1 MAKIVDPDQLT
12 QGVEVVFSSSTKEI
26 HLSISGNLNDTSP
39 GKSSGV
45 THQALYSFAKEEWLA
60 TANLQKIRFPFDPIF
75 EAKFDWIN
83 NWKPKNQQT
92 IDLIRD
98 GGFRVVLQDK
108 EYSSI
113 ITLGEIDNP
122 NADQA
127 YYWQI
132 QGLTSSTSNFDKTG
146 EVNEPILIY
155 NAGSPNY
162 RNFLKVALREQG
174 KLYDEGN
181 LLADQDLSALTYQAY
196 RLPLVNSPD
205 INIVA
210 TDNTIDTTMPYMSMS
225 LNFIRGRGGWI
236 FTNDTIYPSGSFVLD
251 QNRQVSG
258 SSAGSWWYTVNGG
271 KSTGSN
277 TGIDTG
283 ITWEPF
289 AGQEQIGTE
298 WYAFNRIVNAYTG
311 SKDKIYEWG
320 MRQLRKAGNVNGNL
334 YGAPNQDDFGNVNGK
349 TARLLFDFVG
359 SQLVTQPGV
368 LIRVFDPND
377 TNSLTFKDI
386 TAVASGSADVLDVD
400 WVPTVTTERNFPFV
414 AAGTLVFSD
423 NLVNEPNVDTLYK
436 MFFQYTTRD
445 TGTDVAMTSVSTNT
459 GTLTSTTTNFTT
471 HFSNG
476 AYVQISG
483 FANSANNGLYQVN
496 GTVTSTSMPVRKVNG
511 ATLVNESAGPTI
523 NLDNDPYDS
532 PDAIVVN
539 NNAGS
544 PITGQISAQSIAFT
558 FDYDGNVQGGRT
570 AATDAPVAVVA
581 QGTAGAQWVD
591 GLFTITRQTGLSF
604 PLNAATERV
613 YTNPA

>member
-1 MAKIVDPDQLT
+1 MTKIVDPDQLT
-12 QGVEVVFSSSTKEI
+12 QGVEVFFSSSTKEI
-26 HLSISGNLNDTSP
+26 HLFISGNLNDSSP

-108 EYSSI
+108 EYAAI
-113 ITLGEIDNP
+113 ISLGDMDNP

-127 YYWQI
+127 YYWQL
-132 QGLTSSTSNFDKTG
+132 QGLTSSVSNFDKTG

-155 NAGSPNY
+155 NANNPNY

-181 LLADQDLSALTYQAY
+181 LLADQDLASLTYQAY

-210 TDNTIDTTMPYMSMS
+210 TDNTIDTTTPYMSMS
-225 LNFIRGRGGWI
+225 LNFIQGRGGW
-236 FTNDTIYPSGSFVLD
+236 TYSNSTPYASGTFVHD
-251 QNRQVSG
+251 PNVQVSG
-258 SSAGSWWYTVNGG
+258 SAAGSWWYTVNGG
-271 KSTGSN
+271 ITNGAN
-277 TGIDTG
+277 TGVDAG
-283 ITWEPF
+283 VVWEPF
-289 AGQEQIGTE
+289 AGQEQIGIE
-298 WYAFNRIVNAYTG
+298 WYAFNRILHSYSG
-311 SKDKIYEWG
+311 SKEEIYEWA
-320 MRQLRKAGNVNGNL
+320 MRQLRKTGNINSNL
-334 YGAPNQDDFGNVNGK
+334 VGAANQDDFGNVNGK
-349 TARLLFDFVG
+349 TARLLVDFIG

-368 LIRVFDPND
+368 LIRYFDPND
-377 TNSLTFKDI
+377 TNSLTFRDI
-386 TAVASGSADVLDVD
+386 TAVASGSADVLDED

-423 NLVNEPNVDTLYK
+423 NLVNEPNVDTIYK
-436 MFFQYTTRD
+436 MFFQYTTRE
-445 TGTDVAMTSVSTNT
+445 TGTDVAMTSVATNT
-459 GTLTSTTTNFTT
+459 GTLTSSTTNFTT

-476 AYVQISG
+476 NYVLISG
-483 FANSANNGLYQVN
+483 FANSVNNGLYQVD

-511 ATLVNESAGPTI
+511 ATLINEAAGPTV
-523 NLDNDPYDS
+523 NLDADPYDS

-539 NNAGS
+539 DNAGS
-544 PITGQISAQSIAFT
+544 PITGQITAGSINFT
-558 FDYDGNVQGGRT
+558 FDYDGNAQGGRT
-570 AATDAPVAVVA
+570 PATDAPIAVVA

-591 GLFTITRQTGLSF
+591 GLFTITAQTGLSF

-613 YTNPA
+613 YSNP